1 VTQTSAANSTIQ
13 IKSLTRRYGARRGIE
28 DVCLSIPAG
37 SLYGFLGPN
46 GAGKTT
52 TIRVLL
58 GFLRAT
64 SGSATIMGLDAWRDS
79 ARIKVDVGAIPGDL
93 RLWNWLTG
101 NLALRLFGQIRGV
114 DIRARGRAL
123 AEELELDLRVK
134 VRAMSR
140 GMRQKL
146 GLILAL
152 AHDPKVLILDEP
164 TTALDPLMQDRLRA
178 ILRRMAHA
186 GTTVF
191 FSSHTLSEVEDLC
204 ERVAIVRKGLIV
216 ADSTL
221 TELRATARHDVDIV
235 WDVASGGGAPE
246 RAPEY
251 LRLSRQTADRWIG
264 TLDGDVNPLLAFLA
278 AKRVADVRIAKPDLE
293 TLFRRYYDNDDTSEG
308 VESVE
313 RVERVENDSLG
324 DGVAGSML
332 REKPVQ
338 GSAPNGR

>member
-1 VTQTSAANSTIQ
+1 MTPSASTTPPTPLPTTPTIH
-13 IKSLTRRYGARRGIE
+13 IESLTRRYGARRGVE
-28 DVCLSIPAG
+28 NVCLSIPAG

-64 SGSATIMGLDAWRDS
+64 SGSATILGLDAWRDS
-79 ARIKVDVGAIPGDL
+79 ARIKADVGAIPGDL
-93 RLWNWLTG
+93 RLWNWLSG

-114 DIRARGRAL
+114 DLRERGRAL
-123 AEELELDLRVK
+123 ADELELDLRVK

-152 AHDPKVLILDEP
+152 AHNPKVLILDEP

-221 TELRATARHDVDIV
+221 TALRATARHDVDIQWPV
-235 WDVASGGGAPE
+235 SASSPAAPE
-246 RAPEY
+246 RAPEF
-251 LRLSRQTADRWIG
+251 LRLSRQTRDRWIG
-264 TLDGDVNPLLAFLA
+264 TLDGDVNPLLEFLA
-278 AKRVADVRIAKPDLE
+278 TRPVADVRIAKPDLE
-293 TLFRRYYDNDDTSEG
+293 TLFRRYYDNDDLAQPEG
-308 VESVE
+308 EATTQGQPGAG
-313 RVERVENDSLG
+313 RVTG
-324 DGVAGSML
+324 A
-332 REKPVQ
+332 
-338 GSAPNGR
+338 